1 MQASKSQGSLPS
13 GSRCLR
19 RLSGE
24 AFRAHLSTLSCFCW
38 RSPPFPHC
46 GQGSRS
52 WCRGE
57 SITLHTLVVK
67 VYDPLHP
74 GGSKERGQAP
84 RCGYPPGVRTPKSSR
99 AAGSKLAVLVDGCTR
114 RHYEEGPLDEK
125 CGARLTRA
133 PLEESEQA
141 PLGVHPKSTSHL
153 APQCTGG
160 VTGLP
165 SKGAALEPKCPH
177 VLRCSLSVPC
187 LSVVPCEAGSIR
199 LHEPASDGLEVDPT
213 CPCLLSIRRLG
224 CGSRADPCPP

>member
-1 MQASKSQGSLPS
+1 M
-13 GSRCLR
+13 
-19 RLSGE
+19 
-24 AFRAHLSTLSCFCW
+24 
-38 RSPPFPHC
+38 
-46 GQGSRS
+46 
-52 WCRGE
+52 
-57 SITLHTLVVK
+57 HTLVVK

-125 CGARLTRA
+125 CGGRMTQA

-153 APQCTGG
+153 PPRCTGG

-165 SKGAALEPKCPH
+165 SKGAALEPKWLHTPPET
-177 VLRCSLSVPC
+177 LTLSLSLRFYFYLCTYMRIRACQVA
-187 LSVVPCEAGSIR
+187 SVSCQKDRQRMSIDPPSQSHLQCRGCSQAGFQR
-199 LHEPASDGLEVDPT
+199 AASAACFV
-213 CPCLLSIRRLG
+213 
-224 CGSRADPCPP
+224 A